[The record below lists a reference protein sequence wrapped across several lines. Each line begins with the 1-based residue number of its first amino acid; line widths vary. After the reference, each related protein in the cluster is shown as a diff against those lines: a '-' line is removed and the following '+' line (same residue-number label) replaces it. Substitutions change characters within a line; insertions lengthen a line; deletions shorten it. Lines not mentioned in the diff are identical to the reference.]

1 MLVDQS
7 DQLALVGTSHEF
19 HNLFILEEDEGGQA
33 SDAIVPRAFLVDL
46 NVGLQKDDI
55 ATTASIA

>member
-1 MLVDQS
+1 MLVDQP
-7 DQLALVGTSHEF
+7 DQLALVGSSHAI
-19 HNLFILEEDEGGQA
+19 HNLFILEEDKGGQG

-55 ATTASIA
+55 ATTAGVA